1 MTVKVVGVIVL
12 FQIVTFV
19 LTGGL
24 VPRGTKL
31 ASAAHANEEASL
43 AMSQSVVYQAPSLEA
58 RDAAGDSGAST
69 QLGARKARVS

>member
-1 MTVKVVGVIVL
+1 M
-12 FQIVTFV
+12 

-31 ASAAHANEEASL
+31 ASAAHTNEEASL
-43 AMSQSVVYQAPSLEA
+43 ASSQSVVSYQAPSLEA

-69 QLGARKARVS
+69 ELGARKARVS